1 MNKIEEVDVFAK
13 WLIEED
19 GILELILFCD
29 EELEITLGRG
39 RVERTRKGGGIQGH

>member
-19 GILELILFCD
+19 GISELILFCD
-29 EELEITLGRG
+29 EELEITLGR
-39 RVERTRKGGGIQGH
+39 VERTRKGGGIQGH